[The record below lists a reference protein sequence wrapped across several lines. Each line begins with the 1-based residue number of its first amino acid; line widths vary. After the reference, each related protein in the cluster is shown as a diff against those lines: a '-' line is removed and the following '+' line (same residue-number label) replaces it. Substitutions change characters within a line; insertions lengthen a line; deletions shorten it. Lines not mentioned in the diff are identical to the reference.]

1 MKIFLVLLGAI
12 AFIVYNLFAH
22 KQVVPFQPQTQDAHD
37 GTCGYC

>member
-1 MKIFLVLLGAI
+1 MKIFLVLVGFA
-12 AFIVYNLFAH
+12 AYLFCDLLKP

>member
-22 KQVVPFQPQTQDAHD
+22 KQVVQSETQSQDAHD

>member
-22 KQVVPFQPQTQDAHD
+22 KQVVPTQTQAQDAHD

>member
-1 MKIFLVLLGAI
+1 MKILLILLGAC

-22 KQVVPFQPQTQDAHD
+22 KQVVPAQPQTQDAHD